1 MPPTWIFQCGRCHLV
16 CGSCKPKTK
25 ECPECNEAI
34 QGRAEEMGKMK
45 KVAEVKQSNGQSE
58 GRRSRGGKV
67 VTARAREQKD
77 P

>member
-1 MPPTWIFQCGRCHLV
+1 MTAQ
-16 CGSCKPKTK
+16 SCRRK
-25 ECPECNEAI
+25 
-34 QGRAEEMGKMK
+34 QGRAEEMGKMR

>member
-1 MPPTWIFQCGRCHLV
+1 
-16 CGSCKPKTK
+16 
-25 ECPECNEAI
+25 
-34 QGRAEEMGKMK
+34 MGKMRQ
-45 KVAEVKQSNGQSE
+45 VAEVKQSNSQSE